1 MESAAPRCH
10 FTLHGRLTPSDSAPQ
25 TRFSPSFA
33 VQVWFALTR
42 SRMRHRQS
50 SVRPRRLQDSGPPA
64 SGPGSECANIASTSS
79 DNIIP
84 ATGLRKTLARNR
96 RNGRMDTMAEG
107 EEREEGEEARS
118 KHNRASRS
126 RSVGDT
132 RRLVYRAGG
141 NCRASNRCEI
151 YASSSSASPNPPTKT
166 NVVPASKHRLYPVLV
181 PSNHPPFAHLKSRPS
196 SSLSSS
202 PISSLD
208 PDPKGKDL
216 E

>member
-1 MESAAPRCH
+1 MPCCADTHQADHSPLVRKTIELEMQRGSQAIQAYQTSVAAGGGTTVFKMESAAPRRH

-84 ATGLRKTLARNR
+84 ATGLRKTLQGTGGMEEWTLWQKAR
-96 RNGRMDTMAEG
+96 
-107 EEREEGEEARS
+107 REKKAK
-118 KHNRASRS
+118 KHAANTTGQPA
-126 RSVGDT
+126 
-132 RRLVYRAGG
+132 AGQ
-141 NCRASNRCEI
+141 
-151 YASSSSASPNPPTKT
+151 
-166 NVVPASKHRLYPVLV
+166 
-181 PSNHPPFAHLKSRPS
+181 
-196 SSLSSS
+196 
-202 PISSLD
+202 
-208 PDPKGKDL
+208 
-216 E
+216 